1 MSKLD
6 ALTQNL
12 CRPRRSNRRGAIVPI
27 MIAGIMALGGLAFL
41 MYWTFF
47 RSGDD
52 AVVDA
57 ILKPVI
63 KGEFVAKVLDQGE
76 VQSAENIEI
85 KCQVGSRN
93 GNVTVIDAVKEG
105 TKVYEGDWLISL
117 DSTAF
122 EKELEQQKLAVSNAQ
137 TQVIQSNAQ
146 LEAAKASKEEYLT
159 GTFLESLRTIEN
171 DIFVAQQTL
180 TEAKNFLDHTKKLQ
194 AKGFA
199 TKQQLRADEIALEK
213 ADNVLD
219 LAIQK
224 KEVLENITKKKDV
237 ILLDS
242 DIAAAEVSVTNAL
255 ESKRIEENQLEEIED
270 QLAFC
275 NIVVPEGVSG
285 EVVYHKEFDRRGG
298 SEWVLEPGATV
309 RERQVLIKL
318 PNPDKM
324 EIKVLINEQ
333 SITAIRPDM
342 PATISVDALPNA
354 NLKGYVTKVNSYAE
368 QGGWGSSS
376 SVREYAVFVR
386 ILNPPRE
393 LIPGM
398 NASVTIQTE
407 AQPDVLQAPL
417 QCIYA
422 ANNTNFVLKKV
433 GLNDF
438 ETTEVKIA
446 GENSIN
452 VWIESG
458 VEEGDELV
466 MDPGQ
471 YRELMDLPQQQS
483 DNRIDLPDGTAE
495 AAADEKASEA
505 AADKERA
512 EKKRASIESKQKDRS
527 TKKRSSSDKAKTKS
541 GGSEGEA
548 KGGRGSRGGGM
559 GGGSMDERI
568 DEMMTRYDTNSDGKI
583 DSEEFAE
590 IDGRFS
596 GFLKRADAD
605 GDGNYTREE
614 IKKFFDN
621 MARQFGGGGGA
632 GGGGGRPP
640 GR

>member
-1 MSKLD
+1 MSKVN
-6 ALTQNL
+6 AFFNTFS
-12 CRPRRSNRRGAIVPI
+12 RRRHPNRRGAIVPI
-27 MIAGIMALGGLAFL
+27 MMAGTFAFGGLAFL
-41 MYWTFF
+41 MYWTFL
-47 RSGDD
+47 RPSNEV
-52 AVVDA
+52 VVDA

-105 TKVYEGDWLISL
+105 SKVYAGDWLVTL

-180 TEAKNFLDHTKKLQ
+180 TEAENYLAHTQKLQ

-199 TKQQLRADEIALEK
+199 TKQQLRADEISLEK
-213 ADNVLD
+213 AQNNLT

-224 KEVLENITKKKDV
+224 KEVLENITKKKEV

-242 DIAAAEVSVTNAL
+242 DIATAEVAVTNAL
-255 ESKRIEENQLEEIED
+255 EAKRIEENQLAEIED
-270 QLAFC
+270 QLDYC

-318 PNPDKM
+318 PNQDKM

-386 ILNPPRE
+386 ILDPPRE

-422 ANNTNFVLKKV
+422 ANNTNFVLKKT
-433 GLNDF
+433 GETSF

-452 VWIESG
+452 VWIEDG
-458 VEEGDELV
+458 VNEGDLLV

-471 YRELMDLPQQQS
+471 YRELMDLPDQEV
-483 DNRIDLPDGTAE
+483 DNRIELPDGTAE
-495 AAADEKASEA
+495 AAASEKASEV

-512 EKKRASIESKQKDRS
+512 DEKRASIESKAKERT
-527 TKKRSSSDKAKTKS
+527 TKKSKGDSQAKGDSDGKSKS
-541 GGSEGEA
+541 G
-548 KGGRGSRGGGM
+548 RPSRGGGM
-559 GGGSMDERI
+559 GGSMDDRI
-568 DEMMTRYDTNSDGKI
+568 DDMMSRYDTNSDGKI
-583 DSEEFAE
+583 DSEEFEE

-614 IKKFFDN
+614 IKSFFDK
-621 MARQFGGGGGA
+621 MASQFGGG

>member
-6 ALTQNL
+6 ALTHNL
-12 CRPRRSNRRGAIVPI
+12 SRPRRSNRRGAIVPI
-27 MIAGIMALGGLAFL
+27 MVAGIMAMGGLAFL
-41 MYWTFF
+41 MYWSFF
-47 RSGDD
+47 RPGDD

-117 DSTAF
+117 DSIAF

-180 TEAKNFLDHTKKLQ
+180 TESENFLAHTRKLQ

-199 TKQQLRADEIALEK
+199 TKQQLRADQIALEK
-213 ADNVLD
+213 AQNVLD

-255 ESKRIEENQLEEIED
+255 ESKRIEVNQLEEIED

-309 RERQVLIKL
+309 RERQVLIK
-318 PNPDKM
+318 
-324 EIKVLINEQ
+324 
-333 SITAIRPDM
+333 
-342 PATISVDALPNA
+342 
-354 NLKGYVTKVNSYAE
+354 
-368 QGGWGSSS
+368 
-376 SVREYAVFVR
+376 
-386 ILNPPRE
+386 
-393 LIPGM
+393 
-398 NASVTIQTE
+398 
-407 AQPDVLQAPL
+407 
-417 QCIYA
+417 
-422 ANNTNFVLKKV
+422 
-433 GLNDF
+433 
-438 ETTEVKIA
+438 
-446 GENSIN
+446 
-452 VWIESG
+452 
-458 VEEGDELV
+458 
-466 MDPGQ
+466 
-471 YRELMDLPQQQS
+471 
-483 DNRIDLPDGTAE
+483 
-495 AAADEKASEA
+495 
-505 AADKERA
+505 
-512 EKKRASIESKQKDRS
+512 
-527 TKKRSSSDKAKTKS
+527 
-541 GGSEGEA
+541 
-548 KGGRGSRGGGM
+548 
-559 GGGSMDERI
+559 
-568 DEMMTRYDTNSDGKI
+568 
-583 DSEEFAE
+583 
-590 IDGRFS
+590 
-596 GFLKRADAD
+596 
-605 GDGNYTREE
+605 
-614 IKKFFDN
+614 
-621 MARQFGGGGGA
+621 
-632 GGGGGRPP
+632 
-640 GR
+640 